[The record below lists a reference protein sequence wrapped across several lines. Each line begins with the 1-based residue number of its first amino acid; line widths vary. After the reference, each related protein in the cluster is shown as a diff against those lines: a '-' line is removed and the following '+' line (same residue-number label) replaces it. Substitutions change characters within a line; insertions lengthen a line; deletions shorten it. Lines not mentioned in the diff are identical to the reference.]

1 MNITKILFDYYNSVN
16 REEVSP
22 HSVVTDPILTNFNST
37 RSFTRQT
44 IILHT
49 AKSIFAK
56 ALSYGIDHTQIFPCD
71 CEQGIDHTQIFH
83 IVNFLW
89 DIKLSNSQC
98 YTFFLEEFP
107 DISVEFIIGE
117 LTSYVSNSSEI
128 AIGFFV
134 LEFNN
139 SDDKTPSVIDPNFN
153 ISYVCV
159 PSSSNNRIRGPN
171 RYTTKHGEF
180 TFERRHSDR
189 VYRNLGANFNSV
201 KCNEW
206 FEGIIKYVLLKN
218 VKSDFK

>member
-1 MNITKILFDYYNSVN
+1 MLMNITKILFDYYNSVN

-22 HSVVTDPILTNFNST
+22 HSVITDPILTNFNST
-37 RSFTRQT
+37 RSFTRQN

-56 ALSYGIDHTQIFPCD
+56 AMSY
-71 CEQGIDHTQIFH
+71 GIDHTQIFH

-117 LTSYVSNSSEI
+117 LNSYVSNSSEI

-139 SDDKTPSVIDPNFN
+139 NDDKTPSVIDPNFN

-159 PSSSNNRIRGPN
+159 PSSSNNRIKGPN
-171 RYTTKHGEF
+171 RYATKHGEF

-189 VYRNLGANFNSV
+189 VYRNLGANFNSA
-201 KCNEW
+201 KSNEW
-206 FEGIIKYVLLKN
+206 FERIIKYVLLKN
-218 VKSDFK
+218 IKSDFK

>member
-1 MNITKILFDYYNSVN
+1 MLMNITKILFDYYNSVN

-22 HSVVTDPILTNFNST
+22 HSVVTDPILTNFNSS
-37 RSFTRQT
+37 RSFTRQA
-44 IILHT
+44 IVLQT

-56 ALSYGIDHTQIFPCD
+56 AMSY
-71 CEQGIDHTQIFH
+71 GIDHTQIFH

-107 DISVEFIIGE
+107 DISIEFIIGE

-171 RYTTKHGEF
+171 RYATKHGEF

-206 FEGIIKYVLLKN
+206 FEEIIKYVLLKN

>member
-1 MNITKILFDYYNSVN
+1 MLMNITKILFDYYNSVN
-16 REEVSP
+16 RAEVSP
-22 HSVVTDPILTNFNST
+22 HSVATDPILTNFNSS
-37 RSFTRQT
+37 RSFTRQA
-44 IILHT
+44 IVLQT

-56 ALSYGIDHTQIFPCD
+56 AMSY
-71 CEQGIDHTQIFH
+71 GIDHTQIFH

-139 SDDKTPSVIDPNFN
+139 SDDKTPSIIDPNFN

-171 RYTTKHGEF
+171 RYATKHGEF